1 LLPLFL
7 SKCLQDNYNLA
18 HNVTPG
24 ASEPGQRS
32 VALLARSAIRYT
44 AYYDSLKLKEP
55 LMYQDTI
62 RSELNEAADTL
73 ANFLKDDAS
82 IHAIQRAAVMLA
94 DSFKAGGKVLSCG
107 NGGSHC
113 DAMHFAE
120 ELTGRYRENR
130 PGYPA
135 IAISDVSHLS
145 CVSNDFGYEYVF
157 SRYVEAVG
165 REGDV
170 LLGLS
175 TSGNSANIIKAIEA
189 ARAKGMKVI
198 ALTGKDGGKMAGSAD
213 IEIRVPHFGYADRI
227 QEIHIKVIHI
237 LMMLIEKEMAKA

>member
-1 LLPLFL
+1 
-7 SKCLQDNYNLA
+7 
-18 HNVTPG
+18 
-24 ASEPGQRS
+24 
-32 VALLARSAIRYT
+32 
-44 AYYDSLKLKEP
+44 
-55 LMYQDTI
+55 MYQDLI
-62 RSELNEAADTL
+62 RNELNEAAETL
-73 ANFLKDDAS
+73 ANFLKDDAN
-82 IHAIQRAAVMLA
+82 IHAIQRAAVLLA

-135 IAISDVSHLS
+135 IAISDVS
-145 CVSNDFGYEYVF
+145 DIF

-170 LLGLS
+170 LLGIS
-175 TSGNSANIIKAIEA
+175 TSGNSANVIKAIAA
-189 ARAKGMKVI
+189 AREKGMKVI
-198 ALTGKDGGKMAGSAD
+198 TLTGKDGGKMAGTAD

-237 LMMLIEKEMAKA
+237 LIQLIEKEMVK